1 MGKKLI
7 YEKVWPHDLIDVLA
21 ARILDDSEKTYY
33 DFSDKVVVLPS
44 LNTVA
49 ECSRRLVELAGSGLI
64 LPSFTTF
71 DSWACQVAKPF
82 EVETKR
88 YLTLLIYHELEKHQ
102 WLERGNNWNLAADM
116 AQLIGELNSYQPD
129 VELDLESVND
139 RFNEAYQTRAQKL
152 VGFEAKLLFDT
163 WHAFTGV
170 RNGRTSEQN
179 VYRHRLSSLLKLE
192 KRSLYVVV
200 YPDLSPL
207 ERAFIESYSSQHCV
221 TVLEA
226 DVSSIHDDTRA
237 DFCRSVYQNETQDG
251 AFLNSEPTS
260 GDPNV
265 WKDTISY
272 FPAVNLDQEVR
283 AIQVQIQDWI
293 RLGINTI
300 AIIPFDRKVARR
312 LRAVLQQSGIL
323 VQDEFGWKMSTTSV
337 AAMLVDWLELLTS
350 DIEITKLIA
359 FLKRPILLK
368 TSGVEELRLN
378 LEKAFKKNR
387 HWAIKSGFYEV
398 AQTCCSDRSL
408 ELAHMLREA
417 KIRFDRAKSRRHR
430 DWIDGVL
437 MSLEFMDLKL
447 TLEYDDAGLQILQLL
462 DTLRGE
468 VELLQREV
476 SFAAWLD
483 WFKTQLEDNT
493 FKDTKINSPICF
505 THLSAARLR
514 CFDGII
520 FAGADD
526 GNFPLSEARTPHF
539 GDGVRAQLELRTTDD
554 FIHADKVDL
563 IGALL
568 SSSNIL
574 VTWQSQK
581 DNENNLISPW
591 FESFRLYYTQR
602 WGEGLIDSDLQ
613 SRVNLFDRQQRRLQ
627 AMYQPS
633 SEPQLSLAASEIP
646 RKISVSGYQSLL
658 DCPYQFFIRYVL
670 RTREPEILD
679 FEPSNRELGN
689 VLHVTLEKFHARH
702 PSCVGVD
709 VGILH
714 REIIDITRET
724 LETHIGISG
733 VTHGWITR
741 FYDLLRQY
749 LDWQIQWEKEG
760 WNIIDT
766 EKDCERTFLTEGG
779 LSVNFFGRVDRIDEK
794 LAVTGPETMVIDYKT
809 QGKSRL
815 KKMISTYDEN
825 TQLLSYLSLQTE
837 NKVKAMYLSLDKDSP
852 DTVTLEVDD
861 VSGVVET
868 HMSRLRD
875 LFGKLESGEV
885 LPANGVPSSCK
896 YCDVKG
902 SCRKDYSW
910 LPK

>member
-7 YEKVWPHDLIDVLA
+7 REKVWPHDLIDVLA
-21 ARILDDSEKTYY
+21 KRILSDSERSFY
-33 DFSDKVVVLPS
+33 DFSDRVVVLPS
-44 LNTVA
+44 LNTAA
-49 ECSRRLVELAGSGLI
+49 ECSRRLMELAGSGLI

-71 DSWACQVAKPF
+71 DLWACEVVKPF

-88 YLTLLIYHELEKHQ
+88 YLTLLIYHELEKYQ

-116 AQLIGELNSYQPD
+116 AQLIGELNLYQPD
-129 VELDLESVND
+129 VELDLESINE
-139 RFNEAYQTRAQKL
+139 RFSQAYQTRAQKL
-152 VGFEAKLLFDT
+152 VSFEAKLLFDT
-163 WHAFTGV
+163 WHAFAGV
-170 RNGRTSEQN
+170 RDGRTSEQN
-179 VYRHRLSSLLKLE
+179 VYRYRLSRLLKTE
-192 KRSLYVVV
+192 NRTLYVVG
-200 YPDLSPL
+200 YPDLTPVAW
-207 ERAFIESYSSQHCV
+207 AFIESYSSRHNV

-226 DVSSIHDDTRA
+226 DISSIHDDARA
-237 DFCRSVYQNETQDG
+237 DFCRLVYQNETDYRS
-251 AFLNSEPTS
+251 ALNSESTS
-260 GDPNV
+260 CDPNV

-272 FPAVNLDQEVR
+272 FPAISLDQEVR
-283 AIQVQIQDWI
+283 AIQIQVQEWI

-312 LRAVLQQSGIL
+312 LRAVLQATGIL

-337 AAMLVDWLELLTS
+337 AAMLVDWLELLKS
-350 DIEITKLIA
+350 DIEITKLIV
-359 FLKRPILLK
+359 FLKRPIFVK
-368 TSGVEELRLN
+368 TPGAEQLRLN
-378 LEKAFKKNR
+378 LEKVFTQNR
-387 HWAIKSGFYEV
+387 QWAATSDVYSV
-398 AQTCCSDRSL
+398 AQKFCTDRSL
-408 ELAHMLREA
+408 DLMRTLLHVKRQ
-417 KIRFDRAKSRRHR
+417 FDRAKSRRHR

-437 MSLEFMDLKL
+437 LSLQFMDLKL
-447 TLEYDDAGLQILQLL
+447 KLERDDAGIQILQLL

-468 VELLQREV
+468 VELLQRKV
-476 SFAAWLD
+476 SFATWLD
-483 WFKTQLEDNT
+483 WFKTQLEDSA

-514 CFDGII
+514 RFDGII

-526 GNFPLSEARTPHF
+526 SNFPLSEIRTPHF

-554 FIHADKVDL
+554 FMHADKVDL

-568 SSSNIL
+568 SSRNIL

-591 FESFRLYYTQR
+591 FESFRLHYTQR
-602 WGEGLIDSDLQ
+602 WGQGLIDSNLQ
-613 SRVNLFDRQQRRLQ
+613 SRVNVFDRQQRGLQ
-627 AMYQPS
+627 AMYQPV
-633 SEPQLSLAASEIP
+633 SEPQARLVASEIP
-646 RKISVSGYQSLL
+646 TKISVSGYQSLL

-689 VLHVTLEKFHARH
+689 VLHVTLEKFHARR

-709 VGILH
+709 IDVLH

-724 LETHIGISG
+724 LDTHIGLRG
-733 VTHGWITR
+733 VTYGWITR

-779 LSVNFFGRVDRIDEK
+779 LSVKFFGRVDRIDENFT
-794 LAVTGPETMVIDYKT
+794 VTEPETRVIDYKT

-815 KKMISTYDEN
+815 KKILSTYDEN
-825 TQLLSYLSLQTE
+825 TQLLSYLSLQKK
-837 NKVKAMYLSLDKDSP
+837 NNIKAMYLSLDKDSP
-852 DTVTLEVDD
+852 DTVALEADD
-861 VSGVVET
+861 VNSLIEK
-868 HMSRLRD
+868 HMSRLKD
-875 LFGKLESGEV
+875 LFGKLESGDV
-885 LPANGVPSSCK
+885 LPANGAPSSCK
-896 YCDVKG
+896 YCDVKR
-902 SCRKDYSW
+902 SCRKGYSW